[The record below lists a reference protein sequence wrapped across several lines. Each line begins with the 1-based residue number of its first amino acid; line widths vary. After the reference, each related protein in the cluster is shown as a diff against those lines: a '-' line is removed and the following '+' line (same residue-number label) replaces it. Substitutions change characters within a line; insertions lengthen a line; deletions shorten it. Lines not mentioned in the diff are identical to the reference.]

1 MRVWSLKQTSG
12 KIHLNNFQTIVFNQF
27 RCKNTQPSK
36 MTQKF
41 VFIKVTHMLE
51 NYVRALTGPL
61 FFLPVILRISDRNS
75 RLVRA
80 FSTPYRS
87 TDIQNLSDLV
97 LLQKRGNQHF
107 TCWFNF
113 IKIYGHVD
121 NGNTIKRKENS
132 GILLHQPSFETF
144 GKK

>member
-1 MRVWSLKQTSG
+1 MQKHTTLQ
-12 KIHLNNFQTIVFNQF
+12 
-27 RCKNTQPSK
+27 
-36 MTQKF
+36 MTQTF

-61 FFLPVILRISDRNS
+61 FLPVILRISDRNS

-107 TCWFNF
+107 TC
-113 IKIYGHVD
+113 
-121 NGNTIKRKENS
+121 
-132 GILLHQPSFETF
+132 
-144 GKK
+144 

>member
-61 FFLPVILRISDRNS
+61 FF
-75 RLVRA
+75 
-80 FSTPYRS
+80 
-87 TDIQNLSDLV
+87 
-97 LLQKRGNQHF
+97 F
-107 TCWFNF
+107 TCDIAHIRQEFQASPGLFNPLS
-113 IKIYGHVD
+113 I
-121 NGNTIKRKENS
+121 N
-132 GILLHQPSFETF
+132 
-144 GKK
+144 